1 MSFDVTAQ
9 AYDRF
14 MGRYSAPLSPQL
26 ADLAGVAAGQ
36 QALDVGCGSGMLT
49 GELVGRLGAGSVA
62 AIDPSERFVEAVRGR
77 HPGVDVRQG
86 MAEELPF
93 GDGEFDA
100 ALSQLVVHF
109 MRDPVAGLR
118 EMARVTRTGG
128 AVAASVWDL
137 AGGRA
142 PISPFWR
149 AAVALDPNARDEMA
163 VAGGRPGHL
172 EALFRDAGLEDVRG
186 VEQPAVVEHPTFED
200 WWEPFTLGVGPAGS
214 YLVGLEEERRA
225 AVRERCRK
233 AVGDG
238 PFSLPAFVWA
248 ACGVSPAR

>member
-1 MSFDVTAQ
+1 MSFAVSAD

-14 MGRYSAPLSPQL
+14 MGRYSVTLSPQL

-36 QALDVGCGSGMLT
+36 RAVDVGCGSGMLT
-49 GELVGRLGAGSVA
+49 AELVARLGAGSVA
-62 AIDPSERFVEAVRGR
+62 AIDPSPPFVGAIGGRF
-77 HPGVDVRQG
+77 PGVDVRRG

-118 EMARVTRTGG
+118 EMARVTRPGG

-163 VAGGRPGHL
+163 VAGGRAGHL
-172 EALFRDAGLEDVRG
+172 EALFAEAGIEDVRA
-186 VEQPAVVEHPTFED
+186 VEQPAVVEHQTFDE
-200 WWEPFTLGVGPAGS
+200 WFGPFTLGVGPAGS
-214 YLVGLEEERRA
+214 YLVGIDEERRA
-225 AVRERCRK
+225 AVRERCREEL
-233 AVGDG
+233 GDG
-238 PFSLPAFVWA
+238 PFTIPSFVWA
-248 ACGVSPAR
+248 AVGVSPSR